1 MVLELQVSVQPGH
14 GQESGGQRVCSEDT
28 HCLILRASAVA
39 RQSRT
44 PRSEG
49 PHNIYCISKLHP
61 SLCPWLLLFWFLPSV
76 QSRYIKH
83 V

>member
-14 GQESGGQRVCSEDT
+14 GQESGGRVCSEDT

-44 PRSEG
+44 PRS
-49 PHNIYCISKLHP
+49 
-61 SLCPWLLLFWFLPSV
+61 
-76 QSRYIKH
+76 
-83 V
+83 

>member
-44 PRSEG
+44 PRS
-49 PHNIYCISKLHP
+49 
-61 SLCPWLLLFWFLPSV
+61 
-76 QSRYIKH
+76 
-83 V
+83 